1 MTNQTYA
8 TFSSALPPAS
18 FWAEVLGGR
27 RLQDVTNSVLTIQIN
42 TPPCI
47 DPPASVDYLDIGA
60 SASVIHV
67 DSPMP
72 AHMILPIILE
82 EDSILNEGAPNEG
95 APNEGVPGPIIYA
108 EGHCPICDARPF
120 EPYDN
125 EGHCGA
131 YCAEMSKGFCWG
143 CRTGVLNQ
151 QGHMEPGGCLYSEPD
166 SE

>member
-1 MTNQTYA
+1 MSNQTYS

-27 RLQDVTNSVLTIQIN
+27 RLQDNLTIQIN
-42 TPPCI
+42 NPPCI
-47 DPPASVDYLDIGA
+47 DPPASVDYLDIGP

-72 AHMILPIILE
+72 AHMNSPILLQ
-82 EDSILNEGAPNEG
+82 EDSILNEVALNEV
-95 APNEGVPGPIIYA
+95 APGPIIYA
-108 EGHCPICDARPF
+108 EGHCPVCDALPF
-120 EPYDN
+120 EPYDD

-131 YCAEMSKGFCWG
+131 YCAEKSKGFCWG

-151 QGHMEPGGCLYSEPD
+151 QGHIEPGGCLYSEPD